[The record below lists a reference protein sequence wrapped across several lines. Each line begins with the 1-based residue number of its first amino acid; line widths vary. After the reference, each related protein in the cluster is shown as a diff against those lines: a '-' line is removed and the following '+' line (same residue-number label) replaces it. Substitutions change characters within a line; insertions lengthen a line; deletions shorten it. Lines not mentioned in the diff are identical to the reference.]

1 MGSVGRPKKQNA
13 AGDSRERL
21 VRAAVE
27 IIQSEGAAAVT
38 VRRVCE
44 TAGLSTG
51 TFYHF
56 FQNKDDLLMEFV
68 RQGSFDTVE
77 LTTPLTSL
85 ADRVCELY
93 LHLIRQYRTLGL
105 AFVRSFYSTENQAL
119 SAYLGAQEGSFPP
132 GTAMARCER
141 EIAAAIHAGVLP
153 KGTDAH
159 TLSMDVCTIVKGC
172 VFEWALTGG
181 TMDLEQTL
189 RRIVG
194 GYLRH

>member
-1 MGSVGRPKKQNA
+1 MPRKSGRPPKADADASKQQ
-13 AGDSRERL
+13 
-21 VRAAVE
+21 
-27 IIQSEGAAAVT
+27 IIDATIKLIKEQGAQAVT
-38 VRRVCE
+38 VRNVCQV
-44 TAGLSTG
+44 ADVGTG
-51 TFYHF
+51 TFYFH

-132 GTAMARCER
+132 GTVMARCEQ
-141 EIAAAIHAGVLP
+141 EIDAAIHAGVLP